1 MSSSEL
7 TAVRFR
13 LTSLAAVVA
22 AATLT
27 MVTTVSVV
35 SFSFCFMLT
44 AIEGTRRGRVGT
56 GLPRLPAFEEPL
68 ASRPLVLVVEML
80 GDTRLLLA
88 LLLLLAV
95 VLFGE
100 ECNFPPPDGA
110 TFSRW
115 PKLCWWWVSSLTVV
129 PPADEERSFSR
140 AAARSLEDRVVRIGC
155 CGGCCLT
162 CCVALAAVAATCF
175 SPEVATDDLLL
186 LAARLRSR
194 GLRGW
199 CDGDSGS
206 EPPPPPASA
215 VAGRTP
221 WCCRLALVAAALMLE
236 VDVGALRDATV
247 AEEDDSQGRAATA
260 AADRDDVDEDGG
272 GADFEDDG

>member
-13 LTSLAAVVA
+13 LTSLV
-22 AATLT
+22 ATLT

-44 AIEGTRRGRVGT
+44 AIEGTSRGRVGT
-56 GLPRLPAFEEPL
+56 SLPRLPAFEEPL

-95 VLFGE
+95 VLEFGE
-100 ECNFPPPDGA
+100 ECSFPPPDGA
-110 TFSRW
+110 TFRRW
-115 PKLCWWWVSSLTVV
+115 PKLWWWWVSSLTVV
-129 PPADEERSFSR
+129 PADEERSFSR

-162 CCVALAAVAATCF
+162 CCVALAAVAGTTCF

-206 EPPPPPASA
+206 EPPPPPPASA

-260 AADRDDVDEDGG
+260 AADRDDVDEDDG